1 VQDQAILCRILLPK
15 SRAES
20 HDRGMGLAELV
31 SQTKKHAQ
39 ADGTAP
45 TAIPFLWLIRAST
58 PTPLRSGLLEPSIC
72 LVVQG
77 EKRLLVGRE
86 AHRYGAGSYCMSALE
101 FPTAG
106 KVVTAPYQAI
116 RIVLDVRE
124 IAQIILDGEIEA
136 APPPRGPAVFV
147 AAADE
152 RMLRCIQRLLDLLDE
167 PDAPTFLAE
176 AARREIIY
184 RLLKSPGAPLI
195 VRSVKPANLGV
206 GRAVD
211 WLRRYFDRP
220 MDIEALAR
228 ASRMSVSALRHEF
241 KATTALAPLQFQK
254 HLRLQE
260 ARRLLLAGGVDAGT
274 AAFRV
279 GYESPSQFSR
289 EYRRMFGAP
298 PIRDIQKLELVS

>member
-1 VQDQAILCRILLPK
+1 
-15 SRAES
+15 
-20 HDRGMGLAELV
+20 MGFAELARLI
-31 SQTKKHAQ
+31 KKHAH
-39 ADGTAP
+39 ADGTTP
-45 TAIPFLWLIRAST
+45 TAIPFLSLLRASK
-58 PTPLRSGLLEPSIC
+58 PTPLRSGILEPSIC
-72 LVVQG
+72 LVVEG
-77 EKRLLVGRE
+77 DKRLLVGRE

-106 KVVTAPYQAI
+106 KVVTAPYHAI

-124 IAQIILDGEIEA
+124 IVRIILDEQIEPGPA
-136 APPPRGPAVFV
+136 PRGPAVFV

-152 RMLRCIQRLLDLLDE
+152 RMLQCMQRLLDLLDE
-167 PDAPTFLAE
+167 PDAPAFLAE
-176 AARREIIY
+176 AAKREIIY
-184 RLLKSPGAPLI
+184 RLLKSPGGPLI

-211 WLRRYFDRP
+211 WLRRHFDRP
-220 MDIEALAR
+220 MDIDALAR

-260 ARRLLLAGGVDAGT
+260 ARRLLLAGEVDAGT

-289 EYRRMFGAP
+289 EYRRMYGAP